1 MKISH
6 SLTAKVTNETY
17 ITNYSNSEG
26 DRQLCC
32 FIEDGETISLS
43 FGADN
48 TQKLTETI
56 QNLQQ
61 IYQILCERRQ
71 QQISRELESI
81 SPKIPILLKS
91 IDDTIGF

>member
-1 MKISH
+1 MEISR
-6 SLTAKVTNETY
+6 SFTAKITDRVY

-43 FGADN
+43 FGADS

-71 QQISRELESI
+71 LQIKKELDSI
-81 SPKIPILLKS
+81 PKIPAFS
-91 IDDTIGF
+91 INEYDEIGF

>member
-6 SLTAKVTNETY
+6 SFTAHINAQTY

-43 FGADN
+43 FGADS

-71 QQISRELESI
+71 QQIKKELDSI
-81 SPKIPILLKS
+81 PKILAF
-91 IDDTIGF
+91 DDAIGF